1 MNALKAV
8 EAVLSEVGKPLSY
21 QEITQRIL
29 AQGLWQTKGETPEAT
44 INANLAVDIKMHRMH
59 SLFQRTDR
67 GIFALRAWGLP
78 EYHVKAKDEDGE
90 SGNGTSTSAPP
101 SDVKTTLADMKTT
114 PSNVKTLSFTDA
126 TEEVLQRFG
135 GNKPMHYREI
145 TQKAMELGLLKTS
158 GLTPEASLYSQILLE
173 IERQT
178 KRGDTPRFVKHGKGL
193 VGLTKWMQVGLVSQI
208 EQRNN
213 TARKKLHER
222 LLTMSPK
229 EFEVLIGQL
238 LSAMGFEYI
247 SVTKYSGD
255 GGIDV
260 RGTLVV
266 GDVIRINMAVQVKRW
281 KNNVRAPEVQTV
293 RGSLGTH
300 DQGLIITT
308 SDFSSGAYE
317 ESSRANAVPVAL
329 MNGEQLVSLLVEH
342 NIGVHR
348 TSYELIEL
356 GETDE

>member
-8 EAVLSEVGKPLSY
+8 EAVLDEAEKPLSY
-21 QEITQRIL
+21 QEITQRML

-44 INANLAVDIKMHRMH
+44 INASLTVDIKMHGIL

-67 GIFALRAWGLP
+67 GVFALRAWGLP
-78 EYHVKAKDEDGE
+78 EYHAIVKDENGESDNGTPISTPSSNVKA
-90 SGNGTSTSAPP
+90 
-101 SDVKTTLADMKTT
+101 TLSDMKTT

-126 TEEVLQRFG
+126 TEEILQRFS

-145 TQKAMELGLLKTS
+145 TQKAVELGLLKTS
-158 GLTPEASLYSQILLE
+158 GLTPEATLYSQILLE

-193 VGLTKWMQVGLVSQI
+193 VGLTKWMPVGLVSQI
-208 EQRNN
+208 VQQNN
-213 TARKKLHER
+213 AARKKLHER
-222 LLTMSPK
+222 LFTMSPK
-229 EFEVLIGQL
+229 DFEVLIGQL
-238 LSAMGFEYI
+238 LSAIGFEDI

-281 KNNVRAPEVQTV
+281 KNNLQSPEVQKV

-308 SDFSSGAYE
+308 SDFSSGAY
-317 ESSRANAVPVAL
+317 
-329 MNGEQLVSLLVEH
+329 
-342 NIGVHR
+342 
-348 TSYELIEL
+348 
-356 GETDE
+356 DEIQ

>member
-1 MNALKAV
+1 MNTLKAI
-8 EAVLSEVGKPLSY
+8 EAVLSEAGKPLSY
-21 QEITQRIL
+21 QEITQRML

-44 INANLAVDIKMHRMH
+44 INARLAVDIKMHGMH

-67 GIFALRAWGLP
+67 GVFALRAWELP
-78 EYHVKAKDEDGE
+78 AYHAMVKDEE
-90 SGNGTSTSAPP
+90 SETNNGPSTSAPP
-101 SDVKTTLADMKTT
+101 PDVKAV
-114 PSNVKTLSFTDA
+114 PSNAKTLSFTDA
-126 TEEVLQRFG
+126 AEEVLKRFS

-145 TQKAMELGLLKTS
+145 TQKAMALGLIKTS
-158 GLTPEASLYSQILLE
+158 GLTPEATLSSQILTE

-178 KRGDTPRFVKHGKGL
+178 NRGDTPRFVKHGKGFF
-193 VGLTKWMQVGLVSQI
+193 GLTKWMPVGLVSQI
-208 EQRNN
+208 EQQNS

-222 LLTMSPK
+222 LSTMPPK

-238 LSAMGFEYI
+238 LSAIGFEDV

-308 SDFSSGAYE
+308 SGFSSGAYE
-317 ESSRANAVPVAL
+317 ESNRANAVPVAL

>member
-1 MNALKAV
+1 MKLLKAI
-8 EAVLSEVGKPLSY
+8 ETVLSEAGEPLHY
-21 QEITQRIL
+21 REVTRRIL
-29 AQGLWQTKGETPEAT
+29 DQRLWQTEGKTPDAT
-44 INANLAVDIKMHRMH
+44 VSSYFTGDTKYNGHN
-59 SLFQRTDR
+59 SLFQRTGE
-67 GIFALRAWGLP
+67 GIYALRSWGLP
-78 EYHVKAKDEDGE
+78 EFHAIAKDDE
-90 SGNGTSTSAPP
+90 SESESDNGTPASAALPVVNA
-101 SDVKTTLADMKTT
+101 SLSGT
-114 PSNVKTLSFTDA
+114 KTLSFTDA
-126 TEEVLQRFG
+126 AEEVLKRFS
-135 GNKPMHYREI
+135 GNKPMHYRDI
-145 TQKAMELGLLKTS
+145 TQKAMALGLIKTS
-158 GLTPEASLYSQILLE
+158 GLTPEATLSSQILTE

-178 KRGDTPRFVKHGKGL
+178 KRGDTPRFIKHGKGFF
-193 VGLTKWMQVGLVSQI
+193 GLTKWMPIELISRLASQI
-208 EQRNN
+208 EQQNN
-213 TARKKLHER
+213 SARKKLHER
-222 LLTMSPK
+222 LFTMSPK
-229 EFEVLIGQL
+229 DFEVLVGQL
-238 LSAMGFEYI
+238 LGALGFVDI
-247 SVTKYSGD
+247 LVTKYSGD

-281 KNNVRAPEVQTV
+281 KNNLQAPEVQKV

-308 SDFSSGAYE
+308 GDFSSGAHD

>member
-1 MNALKAV
+1 MNVLKAV
-8 EAVLSEVGKPLSY
+8 ETVLSDAGEPLHY
-21 QEITQRIL
+21 REITRRML
-29 AQGLWQTKGETPEAT
+29 AQGLWQSDGETPEAT
-44 INANLAVDIKMHRMH
+44 INARIAMDIKEHGLL

-67 GIFALRAWGLP
+67 GVFALRAWGQP
-78 EYHVKAKDEDGE
+78 EYHAIVKDKDDA
-90 SGNGTSTSAPP
+90 SDNDTPISAIH
-101 SDVKTTLADMKTT
+101 SDVRVT
-114 PSNVKTLSFTDA
+114 PPGTKTLSFTDA
-126 TEEVLQRFG
+126 TEEVLQRFS

-145 TQKAMELGLLKTS
+145 TQKAMELSLIKTS
-158 GLTPEASLYSQILLE
+158 GLTPEATLYSQILLE

-193 VGLTKWMQVGLVSQI
+193 VGLTKWMPVGLVSQI
-208 EQRNN
+208 VQQNN

-222 LLTMSPK
+222 PFTMSPK
-229 EFEVLIGQL
+229 EFEVHIGQL
-238 LSAMGFEYI
+238 LSAIGFEDI

-281 KNNVRAPEVQTV
+281 KNNVQSPEVQKV

-308 SDFSSGAYE
+308 SGFSTGAYE